1 MKIDNLVN
9 RSKEEIIEVF
19 NNSFADYLVPL
30 QLNAEQFDLK
40 CKTDQVDLNY
50 SLGIEDKGRLV
61 GFILNGLDDINGKGV
76 LYNAGTGVIPEYRGM
91 GIVKQLY
98 NYLIPKLSNIDYL
111 SLEVITDNIPA
122 IKAYEK
128 VGFDIY
134 RHLHCYKGSLPLLN
148 TVPEVNILVSDNY
161 DWDLFK
167 SFWDWDP
174 SWSNSISA
182 LNRLKSSNILI
193 VAQHGQKVIA
203 YLVYNPLTK
212 RIQQFAVDKTQRN
225 KGMGSAL
232 LAYLAEH
239 YDKQVG
245 IINVDARYDE
255 SNEFLKKKGFEKYIS
270 QYEMVMPL
278 L

>member
-1 MKIDNLVN
+1 MKIDNLIN

-19 NNSFADYLVPL
+19 NNSFADYLVPM

-61 GFILNGLDDINGKGV
+61 GFILNGLGNINDKLV
-76 LYNAGTGVIPEYRGM
+76 LYNAGTGVIPEYRGK

-98 NYLIPKLSNIDYL
+98 DYLIPKLTNIDYM
-111 SLEVITDNIPA
+111 SLEVISDNIPA
-122 IKAYEK
+122 IKSYEK

-134 RHLHCYKGSLPLLN
+134 RHLHCYKGSLSLLN
-148 TVPEVNILVSDNY
+148 TIPEVDILVSDNY
-161 DWDLFK
+161 DWERFK
-167 SFWDWDP
+167 FFWDWQP

-182 LNRLKSSNILI
+182 LNLLKSTNKLI
-193 VAQHGQKVIA
+193 VAQQDQKVIA
-203 YLVYNPLTK
+203 YLIYNPLTK
-212 RIQQFAVDKTQRN
+212 RIQQFSVDKTQRN
-225 KGMGSAL
+225 KGIGSAL

-239 YDKQVG
+239 FDKQVH
-245 IINVDARYDE
+245 IINVDARSDE
-255 SNEFLKKKGFEKYIS
+255 SNEFLKKNGFEKFIS
-270 QYEMVMPL
+270 QYEMIMPL

>member
-1 MKIDNLVN
+1 MKIDKLIN

-19 NNSFADYLVPL
+19 NKSFADYLVPL

-61 GFILNGLDDINGKGV
+61 GFILNGLDQVNGKSV
-76 LYNAGTGVIPEYRGM
+76 LYNAGTGVIPEYRGK

-98 NYLIPKLSNIDYL
+98 HYLIPKLTNINYL
-111 SLEVITDNIPA
+111 SLEVISDNIPA

-148 TVPEVNILVSDNY
+148 TVQEIDVLESDNY
-161 DWDLFK
+161 DWERFK
-167 SFWDWDP
+167 SFWDWEP

-182 LNRLKSSNILI
+182 LNLLKSSNKLI
-193 VAQHGQKVIA
+193 VAQQDQKVIA

-212 RIQQFAVDKTQRN
+212 RIQQFAVDKAQRN
-225 KGMGSAL
+225 KGIGSAL

-245 IINVDARYDE
+245 IINVDARFDG
-255 SNEFLKKKGFEKYIS
+255 SNEFLKKLGFEKFIS